1 MTSPPDGSGGDGSTA
16 FPSAELWTLR
26 EGVQG
31 TAPCTAPSTPPCFD
45 RNAEEQQQQQQ
56 QQHAHTHRRRHL
68 LSARGRAGS
77 FDNARSTEGD
87 DGDNQS
93 WLWSLSSSYG
103 AMMAARTRSSSTGN
117 FVGFSSAPGD
127 CERFPPLFR
136 RRTFTEPSRTKSRCL
151 DDGEEEELTSASAS
165 AAAAAGRN
173 RSGKVPTSMSED
185 NMLNLLSNH
194 RDRIP
199 PASTTTFPG
208 RSPSVRPHHC
218 LSEAET
224 ASTELHAHVL
234 EANSGSMGGG
244 GVTTSAR
251 VGTSSSTSSTSS
263 DESICNGGV
272 DSEGAVGGTAG
283 TTTTATTMTPM
294 QLEEMEEHPP
304 PPSPLPSADSR
315 ARGGNASMLRLHR
328 AGLMEDTSRCVM
340 DIVEGR
346 AAAAPNA
353 GSSQAAHYG
362 AAVAPTA
369 AVALEEVKEHLRS
382 LPERYA
388 LTVSPEDVLD
398 HMALFAAV
406 SAAAAETATQK
417 HASSSSSSASAQ
429 DESLGAEPPTV
440 RVVARPSL
448 LALSSSHPA
457 AAGDGEGGT
466 SCGSGL
472 AGVGRAYS
480 LTVACRQ
487 SPLLLGAIAS
497 SLRSAGASCLDVD
510 VVSTTRTAATRSCG
524 LTLARLEVR
533 VIGGQGLTAVSS
545 AAAAAAAAVG
555 AGGTAALS
563 SASASGWRQRS
574 SVQRGEMEEE
584 EDEEEGEISRRLEVL
599 LSSTIAAAL
608 LLAGDKREGRSG
620 QEEED
625 DDDDDGAGEREGEAD
640 IELLELAGKGRFSRT
655 YRARWR
661 GSTVAVKTLELSP
674 EVDREHEAAGAE
686 IVGDGGGSRAV
697 VVAEFERELHIVSNL
712 RHPNVCG
719 FRGVSV
725 SLPHHLSL
733 VYDFLDNG
741 TLGDRL
747 WDTGSSG
754 GGSSGS
760 SSAVHGCG
768 VGGVGGER
776 EWGSRRGRGSEP
788 LRSTDLLRIV
798 TDVVNGMLYLHE
810 VGASFGASFET

>member
-1 MTSPPDGSGGDGSTA
+1 
-16 FPSAELWTLR
+16 
-26 EGVQG
+26 
-31 TAPCTAPSTPPCFD
+31 
-45 RNAEEQQQQQQ
+45 
-56 QQHAHTHRRRHL
+56 
-68 LSARGRAGS
+68 
-77 FDNARSTEGD
+77 
-87 DGDNQS
+87 
-93 WLWSLSSSYG
+93 
-103 AMMAARTRSSSTGN
+103 
-117 FVGFSSAPGD
+117 
-127 CERFPPLFR
+127 
-136 RRTFTEPSRTKSRCL
+136 
-151 DDGEEEELTSASAS
+151 
-165 AAAAAGRN
+165 
-173 RSGKVPTSMSED
+173 
-185 NMLNLLSNH
+185 
-194 RDRIP
+194 
-199 PASTTTFPG
+199 
-208 RSPSVRPHHC
+208 
-218 LSEAET
+218 
-224 ASTELHAHVL
+224 
-234 EANSGSMGGG
+234 
-244 GVTTSAR
+244 
-251 VGTSSSTSSTSS
+251 
-263 DESICNGGV
+263 
-272 DSEGAVGGTAG
+272 
-283 TTTTATTMTPM
+283 M

-304 PPSPLPSADSR
+304 PPCPLPSADSR
-315 ARGGNASMLRLHR
+315 ARGGNAFMLRLHR

-340 DIVEGR
+340 DILEGR

-362 AAVAPTA
+362 TAVAPTA
-369 AVALEEVKEHLRS
+369 APAVTLEEVKEHLRS

-406 SAAAAETATQK
+406 SATAAETATQK
-417 HASSSSSSASAQ
+417 HAASSSSDSAQ

-440 RVVARPSL
+440 RVVARPSP

-457 AAGDGEGGT
+457 AAGDGEGGM

-487 SPLLLGAIAS
+487 SPLLLGAISS

-510 VVSTTRTAATRSCG
+510 VVSTRRTAAVTRSCG

-533 VIGGQGLTAVSS
+533 VIGGLGLTAVSS
-545 AAAAAAAAVG
+545 AAAAAAAAAAG
-555 AGGTAALS
+555 AGGTAEPS
-563 SASASGWRQRS
+563 SASASRRRQRS
-574 SVQRGEMEEE
+574 STQRGEMEEE
-584 EDEEEGEISRRLEVL
+584 EEEEGEMSRRLEDL

-608 LLAGDKREGRSG
+608 LLAGGEGEGRSG
-620 QEEED
+620 QEEEEEE
-625 DDDDDGAGEREGEAD
+625 DGAGEREGEAD

-661 GSTVAVKTLELSP
+661 GSTVAVKTLELPP
-674 EVDREHEAAGAE
+674 EVDREQEAAGAE

-747 WDTGSSG
+747 RDTASSG

-760 SSAVHGCG
+760 CSSVHGCG
-768 VGGVGGER
+768 GGGDVGGER

-788 LRSTDLLRIV
+788 LRPTDLLRIV

-810 VGASFGASFET
+810 LGVMHRDLKPDNILLDADDRAVIADFGLSRFSHPTNDHTAETGTYRWMAPEVIRHEPYSQAADVYSFGVVLWQIVARKQPFKGLTPLQAAFSVAREGLRPQIPPSAPLAVARLIRRCWHRSPDSRPSFSQIRSELPEIERQMLSL

>member
-16 FPSAELWTLR
+16 VPSAELWTLR

-31 TAPCTAPSTPPCFD
+31 TAPCAAPSTPPCFD

-56 QQHAHTHRRRHL
+56 QQQQQHAHTYRPPHL

-87 DGDNQS
+87 DEDNQS
-93 WLWSLSSSYG
+93 WSSSSLSSFYR
-103 AMMAARTRSSSTGN
+103 AMMAARTRSISTGN
-117 FVGFSSAPGD
+117 FAGFSSAPGD

-151 DDGEEEELTSASAS
+151 DDGEEEELASASAS
-165 AAAAAGRN
+165 AAAAAGRD
-173 RSGKVPTSMSED
+173 RSGRVPASMSEN

-199 PASTTTFPG
+199 PASTTTLPG

-224 ASTELHAHVL
+224 PSTDLQAHVL
-234 EANSGSMGGG
+234 EANSSSVGGG
-244 GVTTSAR
+244 GVTASVR
-251 VGTSSSTSSTSS
+251 VGTSSSTSASS
-263 DESICNGGV
+263 DESISNGGV
-272 DSEGAVGGTAG
+272 DSAGAVGGTAG

-315 ARGGNASMLRLHR
+315 PRGGSAFMLRLHR

-353 GSSQAAHYG
+353 GSSQAAHFG
-362 AAVAPTA
+362 AAVALTA
-369 AVALEEVKEHLRS
+369 AVTLEEVEEHLRS

-406 SAAAAETATQK
+406 SAAAAGTGTEE

-429 DESLGAEPPTV
+429 DESLGAELPTV

-457 AAGDGEGGT
+457 AAGDGEGGM

-487 SPLLLGAIAS
+487 CPLLLGAISS

-533 VIGGQGLTAVSS
+533 VIGGPGLTTVSS
-545 AAAAAAAAVG
+545 AAAAAAAAAG
-555 AGGTAALS
+555 AGGTAASS
-563 SASASGWRQRS
+563 SASASGWPQRS

-584 EDEEEGEISRRLEVL
+584 EEMSRRLENL
-599 LSSTIAAAL
+599 FSSTIAAAL

-620 QEEED
+620 QEEEEE
-625 DDDDDGAGEREGEAD
+625 DDDDGAGEREGEA
-640 IELLELAGKGRFSRT
+640 
-655 YRARWR
+655 
-661 GSTVAVKTLELSP
+661 VSP
-674 EVDREHEAAGAE
+674 EPPPAGAKRE
-686 IVGDGGGSRAV
+686 RFGRAGQVADNAAPEDGGGGGGGGGGDGQCSDGGFSRSQPLATTTPRGGTAAAARRAQV
-697 VVAEFERELHIVSNL
+697 TSSSRGTADCADVGSAAQCAGGTATPARGTATTAAAGGASDSNARCCSSSSSRGWRRGNREPLARRQGCFFLSEADANALGSNGNSDAS
-712 RHPNVCG
+712 HFG
-719 FRGVSV
+719 G
-725 SLPHHLSL
+725 
-733 VYDFLDNG
+733 G
-741 TLGDRL
+741 G
-747 WDTGSSG
+747 GG
-754 GGSSGS
+754 GGS
-760 SSAVHGCG
+760 
-768 VGGVGGER
+768 
-776 EWGSRRGRGSEP
+776 
-788 LRSTDLLRIV
+788 
-798 TDVVNGMLYLHE
+798 
-810 VGASFGASFET
+810 ASCAKSL